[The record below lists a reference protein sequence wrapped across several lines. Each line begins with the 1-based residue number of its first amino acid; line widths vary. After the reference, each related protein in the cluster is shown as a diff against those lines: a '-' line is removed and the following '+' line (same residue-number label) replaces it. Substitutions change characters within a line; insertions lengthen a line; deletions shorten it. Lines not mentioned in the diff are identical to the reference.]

1 MIAKTGMSLY
11 RLNLIRE
18 LREREVKSER
28 QHRLTVI
35 LGVGCFGFFL
45 LSILYS
51 GLTIMQMET
60 TLTREKDK
68 VDHLQQEYRKY
79 TAAKLIVDKSDIEL
93 LNNLQGKGVFWT
105 KKLAAMAKHLPENY
119 WITNFSFN
127 NNVLGVRGYGYV
139 NAQQDQLLILDQYL
153 IRLRNDTTFADVF
166 TKVQLNSA
174 ERKEEGTRVSFDF
187 SAFTANAR
195 PQ

>member
-18 LREREVKSER
+18 LREREVQTER
-28 QHRLTVI
+28 RQRLAVI
-35 LGVGCFGFFL
+35 LGVGCFGFFV
-45 LSILYS
+45 LSFLYS

-60 TLTREKDK
+60 VLTREKDK
-68 VDHLQQEYRKY
+68 VEHLQQEYRKY

-93 LNNLQGKGVFWT
+93 LNDLQGKGIFWT

-119 WITNFSFN
+119 WITEFSFN
-127 NNVLGVRGYGYV
+127 NDILEVRGYGYA

-174 ERKEEGTRVSFDF
+174 ERRDEGARVAFDF
-187 SAFTANAR
+187 SAYTSKGK